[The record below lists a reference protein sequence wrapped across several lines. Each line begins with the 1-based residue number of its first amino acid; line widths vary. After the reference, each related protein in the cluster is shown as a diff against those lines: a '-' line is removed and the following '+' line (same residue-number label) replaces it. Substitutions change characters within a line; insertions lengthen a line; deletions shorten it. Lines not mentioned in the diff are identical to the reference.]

1 MLLLNKDLQLK
12 IATIKE
18 FGEVAIR
25 ILNYLPN
32 ISSAFEEKGN
42 YIIYS
47 SVIAVLKN
55 VRPINK
61 TFFINDALLF
71 SEKMEGFVIILTKIK
86 NKICFSQKTKS
97 IQSIVFYIQSNSQ

>member
-1 MLLLNKDLQLK
+1 MLPLNKDLQLK

-32 ISSAFEEKGN
+32 ILSAFEEKGN

-61 TFFINDALLF
+61 TFFIMTLCFFLKRWKSSLLF
-71 SEKMEGFVIILTKIK
+71 SLR
-86 NKICFSQKTKS
+86 
-97 IQSIVFYIQSNSQ
+97 